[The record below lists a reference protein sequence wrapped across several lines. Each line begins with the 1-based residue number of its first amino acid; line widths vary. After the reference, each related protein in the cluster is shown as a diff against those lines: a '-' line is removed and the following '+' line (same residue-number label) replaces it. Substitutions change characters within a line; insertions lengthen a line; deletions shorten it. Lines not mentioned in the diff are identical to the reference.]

1 MSDISQEYFDDED
14 IGPDDDNMQD
24 SDGFAAQSQEEYNDC
39 AGEGLIETGRYN
51 DDGQS
56 ISSSSDAGESD
67 KVSSVIDLDLEL
79 QAIKGLPAETEFYS
93 IHPLIVIQTSYGKL
107 PASLPAP
114 SRSEFPCLL
123 TSASVRLTKVCD
135 CRRQKTLRQRKRSAR
150 SRAHRHRRSGVGKT
164 RKTMIW
170 VGRGRW
176 QAIPRSRLWALD
188 EQFVELL
195 CDITAQQSTTTSQ
208 RGGRADTVMI
218 FVVILPP
225 FNAL

>member
-67 KVSSVIDLDLEL
+67 KVSGVIDPDPEL

-93 IHPLIVIQTSYGKL
+93 IHPLIVI
-107 PASLPAP
+107 
-114 SRSEFPCLL
+114 
-123 TSASVRLTKVCD
+123 
-135 CRRQKTLRQRKRSAR
+135 
-150 SRAHRHRRSGVGKT
+150 
-164 RKTMIW
+164 
-170 VGRGRW
+170 
-176 QAIPRSRLWALD
+176 
-188 EQFVELL
+188 
-195 CDITAQQSTTTSQ
+195 
-208 RGGRADTVMI
+208 
-218 FVVILPP
+218 
-225 FNAL
+225 